1 MRYFKFL
8 TDKMTGGH
16 TDFVWPI
23 DEWVAVSGELKFCE
37 NGFHILAEKHY
48 LPEWTQ
54 SQLFEVELDH
64 KAGILKSD
72 DKWCCRK
79 VRLVKKIDT
88 WNEKTKRLFVA
99 DCAAHVLSRFEK
111 LYPTD
116 RRPRQ
121 AIEAARL
128 FAAGKITSEQLKAA
142 ADAAYRAADEVAV
155 SLTNANAHHVAA
167 SSAAKAAWAA
177 AYDPS
182 GDASEA
188 ISQVVQAT
196 RDAIWLIGQP
206 VWASPNVDFEQRWQ
220 TRLFLNYVDG
230 KRGIGLN

>member
-8 TDKMTGGH
+8 TAKMTGGY

-37 NGFHILAEKHY
+37 NGFHILNERHY
-48 LPEWTQ
+48 LLDWVQ
-54 SQLFEVELDH
+54 SQLFEVEIDH
-64 KAGILKSD
+64 KAGVLKSD

-79 VRLVKKIDT
+79 LRLVKKIKT
-88 WNEKTKRLFVA
+88 WNEKTNRLFVA
-99 DCAAHVLSRFEK
+99 DCAAHVLRRFEK
-111 LYPTD
+111 LYPED
-116 RRPRQ
+116 LRPRK

-142 ADAAYRAADEVAV
+142 ADAAYRTVDEVAV
-155 SLTNANAHHVAA
+155 AMTNANAYHVAV

-177 AYDPS
+177 AYDPLI
-182 GDASEA
+182 GASEA

-206 VWASPNVDFEQRWQ
+206 GWASSDVDFEQRWQ

-230 KRGIGLN
+230 KRGIGIN